1 MYSQCSASRSEAKS
15 EDEKDQDLQLSSV
28 RPEEIPE
35 VPQNR
40 FLMRKSPQSAQN
52 DDAGQNTRQR
62 EERPR
67 ERSVKVDG
75 NQDYIW
81 S

>member
-1 MYSQCSASRSEAKS
+1 MSRSEAGS
-15 EDEKDQDLQLSSV
+15 ADEKEQDLQLSSV

-40 FLMRKSPQSAQN
+40 FLMRKSPQAAQN
-52 DDAGQNTRQR
+52 EDAGQNPRQR

-67 ERSVKVDG
+67 ERSVKDHG
-75 NQDYIW
+75 TRDCIW
-81 S
+81 SR